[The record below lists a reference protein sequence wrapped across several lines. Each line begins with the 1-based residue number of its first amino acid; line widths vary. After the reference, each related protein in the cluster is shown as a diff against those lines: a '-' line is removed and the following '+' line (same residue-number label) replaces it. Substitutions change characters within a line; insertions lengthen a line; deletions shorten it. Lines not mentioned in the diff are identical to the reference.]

1 MADFY
6 NEDLAY
12 IHHEGFPSYE
22 PAVAQEVLAHLEKQ
36 KITSG
41 TIIDLGCGGGRL
53 LQMLSGKGFD
63 LVGVDVS
70 PSFLNTAQSLVP
82 DATLVQ
88 GSVYEATLPPC
99 VAVTSVGEVLS
110 YVPTPEPHQHQLETL
125 FSDVYGQLQSNGGFL
140 FDLIIKDDD
149 DPFFTHLWKT
159 GQDWAAMAEARETAD
174 RAFIEREIISFRNS
188 GQGYQ
193 RSEEMHYQEIFTS
206 ETILEMLKKVG
217 FSVHLADGYGGM
229 PVAPHRKAFYA
240 HKE

>member
-22 PAVAQEVLAHLEKQ
+22 SAVAQELLSHLSQ
-36 KITSG
+36 RNITSG

-63 LVGVDVS
+63 LLGVDVS
-70 PSFLNTAQSLVP
+70 PPFLKTAQSLVP
-82 DATLVQ
+82 HAALVH

-110 YVPTPEPHQHQLETL
+110 YVPQPQPHQHQLERL
-125 FSDVYGQLQSNGGFL
+125 FSDVYEQLQPNGLFL

-149 DPFFTHLWKT
+149 APFFTHVWRT
-159 GQDWAAMAEARETAD
+159 GQDWAVMAEARETAD
-174 RAFIEREIISFRNS
+174 RKFIEREIISFRKS

-193 RSEEMHYQEIFTS
+193 RSEEMHYQEILNS
-206 ETILEMLKKVG
+206 EIVLGMLQTVG
-217 FSVHLADGYGGM
+217 FSVQITDGYGDL
-229 PVAPHRKAFYA
+229 PVTPHRKAFYA